1 MAKVVLQHRINLIE
15 SIYKGIFKKRIRMS
29 SKLKKKQVSKEI
41 LTEAGSQ
48 TVKKKHFLL
57 WSVPLY
63 ILLLLLVVP
72 ACSLGYYFHVCVEKT
87 HEGNRTEASDNQDAN
102 VKLMRVNDQ
111 SLVHPLLYVDI
122 ESEQF
127 LSGVREKVTQY
138 LDQKRSGN
146 AFTSASVYVKDLND
160 GMYFSINSDSLYDP
174 ASLMKVPLMITYLK
188 QAEENPA
195 LLKKKHTFKINPL
208 YTTVRTINDIALTD
222 GKTYTVEELL
232 YYMIVYSDNDA
243 FWLLNENIDQNLL
256 LDLDKK
262 LGIPSNFDVLHY
274 PPSEKHTVLTVN
286 SIAHYFNVLYNATYL
301 NKNLSAYALDLLTKS
316 TFKDGI
322 TKDMGPNLLIAHKFG
337 ERTISYMREGKL
349 ENLQSEFHEFGIIY
363 LQNRPYLLG
372 VMTRGNESKPLQE
385 VVRNVAKIVYDDLK
399 SAAQ

>member
-1 MAKVVLQHRINLIE
+1 MA
-15 SIYKGIFKKRIRMS
+15 GKRTHKTEI
-29 SKLKKKQVSKEI
+29 KPTQLVHPTEPAKKKNFLQRSVPVYI
-41 LTEAGSQ
+41 
-48 TVKKKHFLL
+48 FLL
-57 WSVPLY
+57 FL
-63 ILLLLLVVP
+63 IIP
-72 ACSLGYYFHVCVEKT
+72 ACSLGFYFHCLEQKVGEK
-87 HEGNRTEASDNQDAN
+87 EGGRVTGKQETN
-102 VKLMRVNDQ
+102 VQMMRLNDQ
-111 SLVHPLLYVDI
+111 NLVHPLLFVDI

-127 LSGVREKVTQY
+127 LSGVREKVTEY
-138 LDQKRSGN
+138 LQAKRSGN

-160 GMYFSINSDSLYDP
+160 GMYFSINADSLYDP

-188 QAEENPA
+188 LAEANPA
-195 LLKKKHTFKINPL
+195 LLKKKHAFKRNPL

-274 PPSEKHTVLTVN
+274 PASEKHTLLTVN
-286 SIAHYFNVLYNATYL
+286 SIAHYFNILYNASYL
-301 NKNLSAYALDLLTKS
+301 NKNLSTYALDLLTKS

-385 VVRNVAKIVYDDLK
+385 VVRNVAKIVYDDLN
-399 SAAQ
+399 SGGE